1 MKRMPALFIGHGSPM
16 NAIAQNAYTQALH
29 RLGRQLPVP
38 KAVLVV
44 SAHWQSD
51 RTLLQA
57 SAHPETI
64 HDFYG
69 FPQKLFEVRYPAPGS
84 PETAER
90 TRALFAP
97 EATVDLTQEWGLD
110 HGAWSVLRHLFPN
123 ADIPVFQM
131 SLSTHLTFDGHF
143 ERASQLK
150 ALRDEGVLILGSGNL
165 VHNLRV
171 LDWQNENLGFDW
183 AAEFDQWV
191 AKALLGRDT
200 KALTRFAG
208 LSEAQVR
215 QAHPTLEHYAPIL
228 YTMGVLD
235 PADEVQFPYEGLQNG
250 SISMRSVLIGDL

>member
-1 MKRMPALFIGHGSPM
+1 M
-16 NAIAQNAYTQALH
+16 NAIAQNSYTQALH
-29 RLGRQLPVP
+29 QLGRRLPVP
-38 KAVLVV
+38 KAILVV

-51 RTLLQA
+51 RTLLQS
-57 SAHPETI
+57 SAQPETI

-69 FPQKLFEVRYPAPGS
+69 FPKQLFDVRYPARGAP
-84 PETAER
+84 AIAAR

-97 EATVDLTQEWGLD
+97 EDRVELTEDWGLD
-110 HGAWSVLRHLFPN
+110 HGAWSVLRHLYPN

-131 SLSTHLTFDGHF
+131 SLSTHLTFDGHLA
-143 ERASQLK
+143 RAAQLK

-171 LDWQNENLGFDW
+171 LDWQNEDKGFDW
-183 AAEFDQWV
+183 AAEFDHWV
-191 AKALLGRDT
+191 AKALTARDLP
-200 KALTRFAG
+200 ALTRFAG
-208 LSEAQVR
+208 LSEVQVR

-250 SISMRSVLIGDL
+250 SISMRSVLIGAP